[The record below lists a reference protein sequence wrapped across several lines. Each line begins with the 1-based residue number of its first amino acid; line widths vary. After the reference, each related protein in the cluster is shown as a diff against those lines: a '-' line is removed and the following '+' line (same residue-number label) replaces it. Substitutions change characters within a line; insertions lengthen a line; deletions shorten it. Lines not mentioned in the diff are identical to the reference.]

1 MPSIDDYSE
10 EEDDKGGGAGGGMSG
25 GSGGGGGTSGALL
38 PGAQR
43 EKQFVGWDRI
53 AGANKDVA
61 AREAN
66 KLQSGVAAQG
76 KAATDAIGAA
86 GDAQREEINK
96 NYSGYSAPNTS
107 GEKGFAQS
115 SFAALGGQP
124 GSFNQQTP
132 ADSGL
137 ERTSNTPTPRANAQ
151 DGGIVDNG
159 RLQTDLST
167 LDPAHGQASTTTA
180 NSALTG
186 AKDLESSMG
195 ADAWGKLTGQV
206 GAAAD
211 AANALGGGTSSVQA
225 LLHKNNGAGTEQ
237 DAALLGGAGTG
248 FGDVAKQYGGDALN
262 NTLRWANEGAQNR
275 WNTLAGDVG
284 NASAGVDQSILDANK
299 NIDKNAKPDATP
311 ATPAAPQDTGSGWH
325 PEGTT
330 DLNSFLT
337 GGTARD
343 DISAI
348 GMGLSPLDQI
358 WQNIPGMGN
367 TSISQLGANYFVG
380 GGAGHPENITRQ
392 ALGAVAASYGQD
404 AAEYLW
410 NHMTPEMWKAYL
422 SENLVDQRSNMEAW
436 LESAGFK
443 RKSPEARTATTNGDG
458 SRQVS
463 GTAPGGS
470 KTPDERIAD
479 YDEND
484 PGWNHNS
491 DGRRTTTKPVA
502 KKSTQEIADENDPGY
517 NHTADGRRAG
527 KK

>member
-1 MPSIDDYSE
+1 MPSIDDYSDD
-10 EEDDKGGGAGGGMSG
+10 EEDKKGGGGSGDGMSG

-61 AREAN
+61 TREAN

-115 SFAALGGQP
+115 SFAVLGGQP

-132 ADSGL
+132 AASGL
-137 ERTSNTPTPRANAQ
+137 ERASNTPTPRANAQ
-151 DGGIVDNG
+151 DSGVVDNG

-180 NSALTG
+180 NGALTG

-195 ADAWGKLTGQV
+195 KTAWDKLTGQV
-206 GAAAD
+206 GSATD
-211 AANALGGGTSSVQA
+211 AANSLGGSTSDVQA
-225 LLHKNNGAGTEQ
+225 LLQKNNGAGTEQ

-284 NASAGVDQSILDANK
+284 KASAGVDQSILDANQP
-299 NIDKNAKPDATP
+299 KPEGEP
-311 ATPAAPQDTGSGWH
+311 APAA
-325 PEGTT
+325 
-330 DLNSFLT
+330 
-337 GGTARD
+337 A
-343 DISAI
+343 
-348 GMGLSPLDQI
+348 
-358 WQNIPGMGN
+358 
-367 TSISQLGANYFVG
+367 
-380 GGAGHPENITRQ
+380 
-392 ALGAVAASYGQD
+392 
-404 AAEYLW
+404 
-410 NHMTPEMWKAYL
+410 
-422 SENLVDQRSNMEAW
+422 
-436 LESAGFK
+436 
-443 RKSPEARTATTNGDG
+443 
-458 SRQVS
+458 
-463 GTAPGGS
+463 
-470 KTPDERIAD
+470 
-479 YDEND
+479 
-484 PGWNHNS
+484 
-491 DGRRTTTKPVA
+491 PVA
-502 KKSTQEIADENDPGY
+502 KSGPGFNSGRGDMNNFMETMGNPLTGRTGLHAASQALDPVSAAQVASGKAGGYQGPTVSEGFRTGAGAGGELDDQNRANALKGITTDFGQEAAHWVWDHMDQA
-517 NHTADGRRAG
+517 TWDSMAG
-527 KK
+527 KNWGYIYFMMKQILDAGYASGGIDPSHWTAEGEHKEGAPVTEIKDSGVSDTGDEVENQAFKEGWGSDYWRQKREGVEHPVAPGTDGWKPPK